1 MTTTHSLNQLK
12 KHTTL
17 VADTSDLK
25 SIATFKPKDATT
37 NPTLIYQATQMQ
49 EYQGF
54 IKEAITQA
62 KKASSNQNQWL
73 SLCLDKLYV
82 KFGKEILKLI
92 DGRVSTEVDA
102 RYSFDTQTTLDKAR
116 NVIKLYEEDNIDRSR
131 ILIKIAS
138 TWEGIEAAKQLEKEG
153 IHCNMTL
160 LFSFPQAL
168 YCAQVGATLISP
180 FVGRIFDWYCK
191 NENKTS
197 FASTDDPGVKSVKMI
212 YHYYKKFDYQTEIMG
227 ASFRNIDQIIALSG
241 CDLLTISPSLLKDLK
256 QSNQSVKKELSIE
269 QAKKMDL
276 KKEVINEKRFRWM
289 LNEDAMAIEKLSE
302 GIRKFAQD
310 TVKLEKIILEKS

>member
-1 MTTTHSLNQLK
+1 MTHSLNQLK
-12 KHTTL
+12 KYTTL

-25 SIATFKPKDATT
+25 SIAIFKPKDATT
-37 NPTLIYQATQMQ
+37 NPSLIYQATQMQ
-49 EYQGF
+49 EYQDF
-54 IKEAITQA
+54 VKEATTQA
-62 KKASSNQNQWL
+62 KKISSNQKKWL

-102 RYSFDTQTTLDKAR
+102 RYSFDTQATLDKAR
-116 NVIKLYEEDNIDRSR
+116 NLIKLYEEDNVDRSR

-138 TWEGIEAAKQLEKEG
+138 TWEGMQAAKQLEKED

-168 YCAQVGATLISP
+168 YCAQERVTLISP

-191 NENKTS
+191 NESKTS
-197 FASTDDPGVKSVKMI
+197 FTSTDDPGVKSVKMI

-241 CDLLTISPSLLKDLK
+241 CDLLTISPTLLEDLK
-256 QSNQSVKKELSIE
+256 QSHQSVKKELSIE
-269 QAKKMDL
+269 EAKKMDL
-276 KKEVINEKRFRWM
+276 KKEIIDEKRFRWM
-289 LNEDAMAIEKLSE
+289 LNEDAMTVEKLSE

-310 TVKLEKIILEKS
+310 TINLEKIILEKS